1 MNRKFRSCFIV
12 DVNFKG
18 DIIVLSDNARNKFYV
33 NLNNANLVTQFKTWF
48 KEIFTKGIAQT
59 LTIFEYELVDVSEC
73 ETLTVVKN
81 FVLDKMDL

>member
-12 DVNFKG
+12 DVNFKD

-48 KEIFTKGIAQT
+48 KEVFKKGIAQT

>member
-12 DVNFKG
+12 DVNFK
-18 DIIVLSDNARNKFYV
+18 DDYVILTDNARNKFYV
-33 NLNNANLVTQFKTWF
+33 SLKNANLVAQFKTWF

-73 ETLTVVKN
+73 ETKTVVKN